1 MVKLNDM
8 KLRVRRTSH
17 LTLRCKD
24 LGKSQEFYQDMLNL
38 FAAGEDET
46 GRVYLAGDRDT
57 LRPVLALEQ
66 AADADAPLPT
76 PKKMYGLEHFSIE
89 TGSFQQLQAIYRR
102 FKENGVTIDH
112 TMDHGITNSVYF
124 LDPDGNLIEVY
135 YDVPRA
141 EYPEPVYPFASYG
154 PIDDRLAKT
163 D

>member
-1 MVKLNDM
+1 MVKLDDM

-24 LGKSQEFYQDMLNL
+24 LGTSREFYQAMLNL
-38 FAAGEDET
+38 FAVGEDET
-46 GRVYLAGDRDT
+46 GRVYLAGDPDT
-57 LRPVLALEQ
+57 KLVVLALSQ
-66 AADADAPLPT
+66 APEADVPVPA

-89 TGSFQQLQAIYRR
+89 TGSFQQLQAIFRR

-112 TMDHGITNSVYF
+112 TMDHGITNSIYF

-154 PIDDRLAKT
+154 SIDDRLAKT